1 MASQSQIYLLSSAT
15 TMCCFLQPRSHNY
28 KDLQPFG
35 DVQNFATMPNWWLQL
50 QQVTPRGY
58 IWDTRSSEANLG
70 LACQTDPWSEWV
82 DCHFKWT
89 KPYRKIH
96 GSTISVESQL
106 SKLTTHKRARSCSWV
121 NCRRKWTKSYRA
133 ALQNLWL
140 DHNCPSK
147 YTRSQEHGAQ
157 VSLWANLNACVPCSS
172 TLPTCLTL
180 PCESLLCPKCT
191 ASRHVQCAMYIS
203 CQLKV

>member
-106 SKLTTHKRARSCSWV
+106 SKLTTHQRWDLSMPSLLKLGEIDCVKVLTWNSGGVKFWTNLMSATHRRARSCSWV
-121 NCRRKWTKSYRA
+121 NCRRKWTNSYRA
-133 ALQNLWL
+133 SLQKLWL
-140 DHNCPSK
+140 YHNCPSK
-147 YTRSQEHGAQ
+147 
-157 VSLWANLNACVPCSS
+157 
-172 TLPTCLTL
+172 
-180 PCESLLCPKCT
+180 
-191 ASRHVQCAMYIS
+191 
-203 CQLKV
+203 